1 MKLNNSGWGLLV
13 FLLFLFILFMVIV
26 IVAGRLSSI

>member
-26 IVAGRLSSI
+26 IVAGRISSI